1 MRPTRT
7 ASPSHHSDQKP
18 GDSQIPMRIFWA
30 FWRRVFK
37 NSARYIFSKTPP
49 LLFWKHYHLYK
60 IKLKTAMILFVWN
73 LNGAVLVE
81 LNGLLLTRLIIVN
94 SEEKFRWFK

>member
-1 MRPTRT
+1 
-7 ASPSHHSDQKP
+7 
-18 GDSQIPMRIFWA
+18 
-30 FWRRVFK
+30 
-37 NSARYIFSKTPP
+37 
-49 LLFWKHYHLYK
+49 
-60 IKLKTAMILFVWN
+60 MILFVWN